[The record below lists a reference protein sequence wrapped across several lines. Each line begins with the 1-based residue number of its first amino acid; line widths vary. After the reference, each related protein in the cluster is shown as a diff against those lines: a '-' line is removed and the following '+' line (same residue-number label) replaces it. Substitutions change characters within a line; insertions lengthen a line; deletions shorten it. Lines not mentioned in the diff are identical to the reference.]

1 MIDCKYHAYA
11 YNGTA
16 WLTDLGVFDT
26 EDEAADAICAE
37 LDRILD
43 TVDEEDRDYTEEVY
57 MFNSRIVEE

>member
-1 MIDCKYHAYA
+1 MMNCKYHAYA

-16 WLTDLGVFDT
+16 WLTDLGVFDY

-37 LDRILD
+37 LERILD
-43 TVDEEDRDYTEEVY
+43 TVEDEDRDYTEEVY

>member
-1 MIDCKYHAYA
+1 MIDCKYRAYA

-26 EDEAADAICAE
+26 ESEAADAIYSE

-43 TVDEEDRDYTEEVY
+43 TVEDEDRDYTAEAY

>member
-1 MIDCKYHAYA
+1 MINCKYRAYA

-26 EDEAADAICAE
+26 EDEATDAIYTE

-43 TVDEEDRDYTEEVY
+43 TIEDEDRDYTAEVY

>member
-26 EDEAADAICAE
+26 EDDAADAIYAE

-43 TVDEEDRDYTEEVY
+43 TVEDEDRDYTAEAY

>member
-1 MIDCKYHAYA
+1 MIDCKYRAYA

-26 EDEAADAICAE
+26 EDEAADAIYTE

-43 TVDEEDRDYTEEVY
+43 TVEDEDRDYTAEAY
-57 MFNSRIVEE
+57 MFNSRIEVE